1 MRRCAAHRQA
11 GCRVDRPTGCIENQ
25 ESRKTMLT
33 AEQNESLTRVGPG
46 TPMGNLMRRYWQP
59 VGAASELQTR
69 WTKRLRLLGEDL
81 VLFRNRQGKLGLIA
95 EQCPHRRASFAHGI
109 PTDDG
114 IRCPYH
120 GWEFDAEGKCLSQP
134 NEPDNSAF
142 RDKVATDAYP
152 VEELGGLLFAY
163 LGPEPR
169 PLLPR
174 FDGFV
179 AQGAIRMMGRAVLP
193 VNWLQIMENSLDPI
207 HTEWLHG
214 HHYEFQKEQEGVK
227 VAISAKHEKIA
238 FNEFEFGITK
248 HRLLAGHSEDSDDW
262 RIGHPIVFPNMLAV
276 GNGDEASRYF
286 SFQIRVPV
294 DDAQTLHLWY
304 NAYLPPQGV
313 DVPQRLTDTVHVYDV
328 PFQDEHGEFIVD
340 NVDGQ
345 DMMAWVTQGAI
356 ADRTRENLGS
366 TDQGIA
372 IYRRVLRREMKKIE
386 QGVDPMGIVR
396 DPAKNQRIDLPN
408 ERNKHH
414 NSDGFASFMLR
425 THAKYSPIAPDLM
438 RIFEQPRAAEE
449 PLATSAQT

>member
-1 MRRCAAHRQA
+1 
-11 GCRVDRPTGCIENQ
+11 
-25 ESRKTMLT
+25 
-33 AEQNESLTRVGPG
+33 
-46 TPMGNLMRRYWQP
+46 MGNLMRRYWQP
-59 VGAASELQTR
+59 IGAATELENR
-69 WTKRLRLLGEDL
+69 WTKRVRLLGEDL
-81 VLFRNRQGKLGLIA
+81 VLFRNRQGQRGLIA

-109 PTDDG
+109 PTEEG

-120 GWEFDAEGKCLSQP
+120 GWEFSVEGKCLSQP
-134 NEPDNSAF
+134 NEPDNCTF

-163 LGPEPR
+163 MGPEPR

-174 FDGFV
+174 FDGFI
-179 AQGAIRMMGRAVLP
+179 APGAIRMMGRALLP
-193 VNWLQIMENSLDPI
+193 INWLQIMENSLDPI

-276 GNGDEASRYF
+276 GNGDETSRYY

-294 DDAQTLHLWY
+294 DDEQTLHLWY
-304 NAYLPPQGV
+304 NAYIPPI
-313 DVPQRLTDTVHVYDV
+313 DAEVPKHLQERVHVYDV
-328 PFQDEHGEFIVD
+328 PFRDEHGEFIVD

-345 DMMAWVTQGAI
+345 DMMAWITQGKV
-356 ADRTRENLGS
+356 ADRTRENLGA
-366 TDQGIA
+366 TDQGVA
-372 IYRRVLRREMKKIE
+372 LYRRVLRREMKKVE
-386 QGVDPMGIVR
+386 QGEDPMGIVR
-396 DPAKNQRIDLPN
+396 DASRNERIDLPN
-408 ERNKHH
+408 ERKKHH

-425 THAKYSPIAPDLM
+425 THAKYSPIAQDLVA
-438 RIFEQPRAAEE
+438 IYE
-449 PLATSAQT
+449 

>member
-1 MRRCAAHRQA
+1 ME
-11 GCRVDRPTGCIENQ
+11 TE
-25 ESRKTMLT
+25 
-33 AEQNESLTRVGPG
+33 EQNRVLTQVGRG
-46 TPMGNLMRRYWQP
+46 TPMGELLRRYWQP
-59 VGAASELQTR
+59 IGAAAELETK
-69 WTKRLRLLGEDL
+69 WTKRVRLLGEDL
-81 VLFRNRQGKLGLIA
+81 VLFRDRQGNRGLIA

-109 PTDDG
+109 PTERG

-120 GWEFDAEGKCLSQP
+120 GWEFSAQGKCLNQP
-134 NEPDNSAF
+134 NEPDLPGF
-142 RDKVATDAYP
+142 RDKVSTPAYP

-163 LGPEPR
+163 LGPLPA

-179 AQGAIRMMGRAVLP
+179 MPGTIRMMGRALLP

-227 VAISAKHEKIA
+227 VAISAKHEKID
-238 FNEFEFGITK
+238 FREFEYGITK

-276 GNGDEASRYF
+276 GNGDEKSRYF

-294 DDAQTLHLWY
+294 DDGHTLHLWY
-304 NAYLPPQGV
+304 NAYVPPKEAE
-313 DVPQRLTDTVHVYDV
+313 VPERLLRKVHVYDV
-328 PFQDEHGEFIVD
+328 PFQDEHGDFIVD

-345 DMMAWVTQGAI
+345 DMMAWVSQGQI

-366 TDQGIA
+366 SDKGVA
-372 IYRRVLRREMKKIE
+372 LYRRTLKRELRKIE
-386 QGVDPMGIVR
+386 QGQDPMGIVR
-396 DPAKNQRIDLPN
+396 DPARNERIDLPN
-408 ERNKHH
+408 ERKKHH

-425 THAKYSPIAPDLM
+425 THAKYSPIAPDLV
-438 RIFEQPRAAEE
+438 RIFEGELDSQPA
-449 PLATSAQT
+449 